1 MKILITG
8 FESFGGESINP
19 AYEAVKLLPDTVCGA
34 QIVKLEVPTV
44 FGKAGDILH
53 AAVAEHRPDAVICVG
68 QAGGRAAI
76 TSERVAI
83 NIMDGRIADNAGFMP
98 VDRTIRTDG
107 ENAYFSTLPIKAM
120 VAAIRAEGI
129 PAEVSNTAGTY
140 VCNYLM
146 YTLLYIADKEFP
158 SMRGGFIHVPYSTE
172 QTVDKRSGTP
182 GMDIRTI
189 ARGLEAAVRE
199 TAKIL

>member
-8 FESFGGESINP
+8 FEPFGGESINP

-76 TSERVAI
+76 TPERVAI

-140 VCNYLM
+140 VAIILCTHCFILPIKNFRQCAAGS
-146 YTLLYIADKEFP
+146 YTCRIRQSKP
-158 SMRGGFIHVPYSTE
+158 SIN
-172 QTVDKRSGTP
+172 
-182 GMDIRTI
+182 
-189 ARGLEAAVRE
+189 ARAPPAWIY
-199 TAKIL
+199 AP